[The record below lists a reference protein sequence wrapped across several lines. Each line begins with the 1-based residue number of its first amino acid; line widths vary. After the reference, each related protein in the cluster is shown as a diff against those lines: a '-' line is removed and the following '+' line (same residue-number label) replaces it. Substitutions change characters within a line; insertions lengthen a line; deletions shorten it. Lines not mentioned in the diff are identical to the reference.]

1 MTDGEW
7 IYGRNP
13 VLETLRSDR
22 REVTKIW
29 IASGVEI
36 TNSLAEI
43 IAQAEQRKILIDWLP
58 KTELD
63 GVAQN
68 NQGVLALVS
77 VYKYV
82 GLEEITAHAARAK
95 EDPFVLILDMVQDP
109 QNLGTLLR
117 TAEAVG
123 VHGVIIP
130 SRRSAKVTP
139 AVVSASSGASEYLR
153 IAQRNIAQAIRA
165 LKEQGVWVAGL
176 DASADAQALQDVNLS
191 GPLAL
196 VVGHE
201 GSGMRR
207 LVQESCDYLVR
218 IPMRG
223 AIESLNA
230 AVAGSIVLFHVWE
243 QRNFAGLRSWK
254 VPLK

>member
-1 MTDGEW
+1 MGDGEW

-13 VLETLRSDR
+13 VLEVMRAGS
-22 REVTKIW
+22 REVQKIR
-29 IASGVEI
+29 IASGVEMAGP
-36 TNSLAEI
+36 LAEI
-43 IAQAEQRKILIDWLP
+43 MERAERNGVGVDRLP
-58 KTELD
+58 RAELD
-63 GVAQN
+63 RVTDN
-68 NQGVLALVS
+68 HQGVLALASEYRYVS
-77 VYKYV
+77 LDEIL
-82 GLEEITAHAARAK
+82 GHASSTEEA
-95 EDPFVLILDMVQDP
+95 PFLLLLDMVQDP

-130 SRRSAKVTP
+130 TKRSATVTP
-139 AVVSASSGASEYLR
+139 AVVSASSGASEHIR
-153 IAQRNIAQAIRA
+153 IAQHNLAQAIRT

-176 DASADAQALQDVNLS
+176 EGARQARPLQEVDLS
-191 GPLAL
+191 GPIAL

-223 AIESLNA
+223 SVESLNA
-230 AVAGSIVLFHVWE
+230 AVAGSIALFHVWQKRE
-243 QRNFAGLRSWK
+243 FPGASA
-254 VPLK
+254 